1 MEILNIINKTIED
14 NIVKIINWSYN
25 ISNEYVESYQI
36 QGAFEVKEN
45 LVYHNDENLITYL
58 ETKLNIEGLKKQCYI
73 DLQINI

>member
-14 NIVKIINWSYN
+14 NIVKIINWSYD

-45 LVYHNDENLITYL
+45 LVYDNDENLITYL
-58 ETKLNIEGLKKQCYI
+58 ETKLDIEGFKKQCYI

>member
-14 NIVKIINWSYN
+14 NIVKIINWSYD

-58 ETKLNIEGLKKQCYI
+58 ETKLDIEGLKKQCYI